1 VTWLVCIVYTGSI
14 SSDVL
19 RGAAGGIGI
28 YNMFWVEGG
37 ILFLT
42 VVVYYSRPS
51 VSIRIVVLSALLSRR
66 CWCGIGQGI
75 CVFSFSSNVHIDV
88 DSCLCSLTER
98 NNIFKVNST
107 GRVSLNKPYIHCS
120 RSLGSTLT
128 NCAGPPGI

>member
-28 YNMFWVEGG
+28 YNMSWGEGG

-51 VSIRIVVLSALLSRR
+51 VSIYTYRRTKCFAEQEVLVWDRPRYLRVFVLFECSYR
-66 CWCGIGQGI
+66 C
-75 CVFSFSSNVHIDV
+75 
-88 DSCLCSLTER
+88 R
-98 NNIFKVNST
+98 
-107 GRVSLNKPYIHCS
+107 
-120 RSLGSTLT
+120 
-128 NCAGPPGI
+128 

>member
-107 GRVSLNKPYIHCS
+107 GSSIFIV
-120 RSLGSTLT
+120 
-128 NCAGPPGI
+128 AGPWVSIKVRNGAGIAVCRTG

>member
-88 DSCLCSLTER
+88 DSCLYSLTER
-98 NNIFKVNST
+98 HNTLNSIAQE
-107 GRVSLNKPYIHCS
+107 GLV
-120 RSLGSTLT
+120 
-128 NCAGPPGI
+128 